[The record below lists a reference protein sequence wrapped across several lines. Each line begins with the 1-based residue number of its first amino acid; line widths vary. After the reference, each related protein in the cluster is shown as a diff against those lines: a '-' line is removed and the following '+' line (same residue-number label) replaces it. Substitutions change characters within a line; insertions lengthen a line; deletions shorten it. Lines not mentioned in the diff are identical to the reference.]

1 MKRIVVVG
9 LALALAVIPAAFV
22 AQPRVAHAN
31 NYNTHIV
38 KPGETLDG
46 IAGMYGVSAQS
57 IAAANK
63 LVNPDMIYAGQVL
76 AIPGGYAPAPPPPPG
91 PPPAQGCGNCPLPPP
106 PPPSGGCGSYYV
118 VQPGNTLTGIAL
130 ANGVTVQALA
140 SANNVPWPYDKIY
153 AGQSLYI
160 PCGYVPAKPPHGKPY
175 YPPHPAKP
183 HPAKPQ
189 PAPKPT
195 AHHTYPANCARPAQI
210 VEPQNRQQV
219 SGTLMIVGTASIPN
233 FQFYKVEYAMGTNPL
248 DSDFHSIGD
257 VHHTEVV
264 DGVLATW
271 YVGNMPAGD
280 YTLRLTVVD
289 VAGQTIQPC
298 NVHIHVN

>member
-1 MKRIVVVG
+1 MKHLVVAG

-46 IAGMYGVSAQS
+46 IAGMYGTSAQS

-76 AIPGGYAPAPPPPPG
+76 VIPGGYAPAPPPPP
-91 PPPAQGCGNCPLPPP
+91 AQGCGSCPLPPP
-106 PPPSGGCGSYYV
+106 PPPSGGCGSYYIV
-118 VQPGNTLTGIAL
+118 RPGNTLTGIAL
-130 ANGVTVQALA
+130 ATGVSVQALA

-160 PCGYVPAKPPHGKPY
+160 PCGHVAPRPPHGKPH
-175 YPPHPAKP
+175 YPPPPPKHR
-183 HPAKPQ
+183 

-195 AHHTYPANCARPAQI
+195 AHPSHPTHPANCARAAQI
-210 VEPQNRQQV
+210 VEPKMGQHV
-219 SGTLMIVGTASIPN
+219 TGTLMIVGTASIPN
-233 FQFYKVEYAMGTNPL
+233 FQFYKIEYAMGHNPL
-248 DSDFHSIGD
+248 DSEFHSIGD
-257 VHHTEVV
+257 VRRVAVV

-271 YVGNMPAGD
+271 YVGNMPAGN

-289 VAGQTIQPC
+289 EAGQTVQPC